1 MSPRTAAATV
11 VRQRGSVA
19 LGVCAI
25 LTCVVVLLGS
35 LEGLSLGVAAA
46 LGLTASASFVLLVRP
61 SVALGVDG
69 VALNNPLRRVL
80 VPWPRVQGCRDRW
93 NLQIDVGERL
103 ITAWAIS
110 AHRARPV
117 GVGPMRGGGVLRGFP
132 ELEGPP
138 AERTTAGS
146 VARQVRAGHAEW
158 AALVAAGELTPDADQ
173 PVSARWD
180 LLDAVLLGVPAAM
193 AVVALVW

>member
-1 MSPRTAAATV
+1 MSPRTASATV
-11 VRQRGSVA
+11 VRQRGSVL

-25 LTCVVVLLGS
+25 LTCAIVLLGS
-35 LEGLSLGVAAA
+35 LEGLSLGVVAV
-46 LGLTASASFVLLVRP
+46 LGLAATTSFVVLVRP

-110 AHRARPV
+110 AHRDRPA
-117 GVGPMRGGGVLRGFP
+117 GAGPMRGGRGLRGFP
-132 ELEGPP
+132 ALEGPP
-138 AERTTAGS
+138 IERTTAGS
-146 VARQVRAGHAEW
+146 VASQVRAGRAEW
-158 AALVAAGELTPDADQ
+158 AALVAAGELTPDADA

-180 LLDAVLLGVPAAM
+180 LLDAALLGVPAAL
-193 AVVALVW
+193 AVVALVR